1 MFRDDGFRSRLE
13 HAPAFSSGRVRPGD
27 PIWLESFLGAGP
39 ILYDVLPLDGWGFP
53 RGFHSGRL
61 DSKPPHASATCSRL
75 RDACTAVA
83 YSHAFAVSRAMIGFT
98 LGRYLS
104 SRFFRMIV
112 AVFATIFSLVYVI
125 DFVELLRRTGN
136 IPGVTAASVAY
147 LSFLRTPAVSEQ
159 VLPFCVLFGSMAVF
173 LSLTRKLE
181 LLVARAAG
189 VSVWQFLGPPLF
201 IAVLIGVG
209 SVTILNPVSAAMKQQ
224 ADKMELSIFGRDGS
238 KDAKIGIWV
247 RQKSVDGQSIM
258 QAEKS
263 SDGNNLLTGVTA
275 YVYDR
280 QGRFQER
287 VLAARATLGRGVWL
301 LDDAKVSEPGGD
313 AQSFG
318 TYLLATNL
326 LRGQVSEV
334 SMSAEAVPFWDL
346 PDLRAETEAAG
357 LDASAYRL
365 QFQTLLARPLLLIAM
380 TLIAAA
386 FSLRFF
392 RFGGIGKFVGGG
404 VGAGFVLYV
413 ATKFVG
419 DLGGS
424 GLLSPSVAAWSPAI
438 VASMLGALAL
448 LNQEDG

>member
-1 MFRDDGFRSRLE
+1 
-13 HAPAFSSGRVRPGD
+13 
-27 PIWLESFLGAGP
+27 
-39 ILYDVLPLDGWGFP
+39 
-53 RGFHSGRL
+53 
-61 DSKPPHASATCSRL
+61 
-75 RDACTAVA
+75 
-83 YSHAFAVSRAMIGFT
+83 MIGFT

-104 SRFFRMIV
+104 SRFFNMIV

-136 IPGVTAASVAY
+136 IPGITASSVAY
-147 LSFLRTPAVSEQ
+147 LSLLRTPAVSEQ
-159 VLPFCVLFGSMAVF
+159 VLPFCVLFGSMTVF
-173 LSLTRKLE
+173 LNLTRKLE

-189 VSVWQFLGPPLF
+189 VSVWQFLGPPLL

-209 SVTILNPVSAAMKQQ
+209 SVMILNPISAAMKQQ
-224 ADKMELSIFGRDGS
+224 ADKIELVIFGKDGS
-238 KDAKIGIWV
+238 NDAKAGLWV

-258 QAEKS
+258 QAEKT
-263 SDGNNLLTGVTA
+263 SDGNNVLTGVTA

-280 QGRFQER
+280 EGKFQER
-287 VLAARATLGRGVWL
+287 VLAARATLGVGVWH
-301 LDDAKVSEPGGD
+301 LDDAKVSEPGGE
-313 AQSFG
+313 AQAFG

-326 LRGQVSEV
+326 LRGQVSEG

-346 PDLRAETEAAG
+346 PELRAETESAG
-357 LDASAYRL
+357 LDASTYRL
-365 QFQTLLARPLLLIAM
+365 QYQTLLARPLLLVAM

>member
-1 MFRDDGFRSRLE
+1 
-13 HAPAFSSGRVRPGD
+13 
-27 PIWLESFLGAGP
+27 
-39 ILYDVLPLDGWGFP
+39 
-53 RGFHSGRL
+53 
-61 DSKPPHASATCSRL
+61 
-75 RDACTAVA
+75 
-83 YSHAFAVSRAMIGFT
+83 MIGFT

-136 IPGVTAASVAY
+136 VVGVTTASVAY
-147 LSFLRTPAVSEQ
+147 LSLLRTPAVSEQ

-173 LSLTRKLE
+173 LNLTRKLE

-189 VSVWQFLGPPLF
+189 VSVWQFLGPPIL
-201 IAVLIGVG
+201 IAVLIGIV
-209 SVTILNPVSAAMKQQ
+209 SVAVLNPISAEMKQRADRIEVTI
-224 ADKMELSIFGRDGS
+224 FGKDGS
-238 KDAKIGIWV
+238 TDAKVGLWV
-247 RQKSVDGQSIM
+247 RQKSVDGESIM
-258 QAEKS
+258 QAERAS
-263 SDGNNLLTGVTA
+263 NNNNVLTGVIA

-280 QGRFQER
+280 DGVFQER
-287 VLAARATLGRGVWL
+287 VKASRATLTVGVWR
-301 LDDAKVSEPGGD
+301 LDDVEVSQPG
-313 AQSFG
+313 AEVRAFK
-318 TYLLATNL
+318 TYMLATNL
-326 LRGQVSEV
+326 LPGQVSEG
-334 SMSAEAVPFWDL
+334 SMSAEAVPFWEL
-346 PDLRAETEAAG
+346 PALRAETEAAG
-357 LDASAYRL
+357 LDANGYRL
-365 QFQTLLARPLLLIAM
+365 QYQTLLARPLFLVAM

-424 GLLSPSVAAWSPAI
+424 GLLSPPVAAWSPAV

>member
-1 MFRDDGFRSRLE
+1 
-13 HAPAFSSGRVRPGD
+13 
-27 PIWLESFLGAGP
+27 
-39 ILYDVLPLDGWGFP
+39 
-53 RGFHSGRL
+53 
-61 DSKPPHASATCSRL
+61 
-75 RDACTAVA
+75 
-83 YSHAFAVSRAMIGFT
+83 MIGFT

-104 SRFFRMIV
+104 SRFFRMIL

-125 DFVELLRRTGN
+125 DFVELLRRTGT
-136 IPGVTAASVAY
+136 IAGVTASSVAY
-147 LSFLRTPAVSEQ
+147 LSLLRTPAVSEQ

-173 LSLTRKLE
+173 LNLTRRLE

-189 VSVWQFLGPPLF
+189 ISVWQFLGPPIL
-201 IAVLIGVG
+201 IAVVIGVL
-209 SVTILNPVSAAMKQQ
+209 SVGVLNPLSAAMKQQ
-224 ADKMELSIFGRDGS
+224 ADRIELSIFGKDGS
-238 KDAKIGIWV
+238 KDARTGLWV
-247 RQKSVDGQSIM
+247 RQRSVDGESIM
-258 QAEKS
+258 QAERA
-263 SDGNNLLTGVTA
+263 SDGNNLLRGVTA

-280 QGRFQER
+280 EGHFQQR
-287 VLAARATLGRGVWL
+287 LIADRATLQSGVWR
-301 LDDAKVSEPGGD
+301 LDDVQVSEPGGE
-313 AQSFG
+313 AQKFA

-326 LRGQVSEV
+326 LLGQVSED
-334 SMSAEAVPFWDL
+334 SMSAEAVPFWEL
-346 PDLRAETEAAG
+346 PALRAETESAG

-438 VASMLGALAL
+438 VANMLGALAL

>member
-1 MFRDDGFRSRLE
+1 
-13 HAPAFSSGRVRPGD
+13 
-27 PIWLESFLGAGP
+27 
-39 ILYDVLPLDGWGFP
+39 
-53 RGFHSGRL
+53 
-61 DSKPPHASATCSRL
+61 
-75 RDACTAVA
+75 
-83 YSHAFAVSRAMIGFT
+83 MIGFT

-104 SRFFRMIV
+104 SQFFRMIL

-136 IPGVTAASVAY
+136 IAGVTTPAVAY
-147 LSFLRTPAVSEQ
+147 LSLLRTPSVSEQ

-173 LSLTRKLE
+173 LNLTRRLE

-189 VSVWQFLGPPLF
+189 VSVWQFLGPPIL
-201 IAVLIGVG
+201 IAVVIGIASVG
-209 SVTILNPVSAAMKQQ
+209 LLNPLSAAMKQR
-224 ADKMELSIFGRDGS
+224 ADRIELTIFGKDGS
-238 KDAKIGIWV
+238 SDAKTGLWV
-247 RQKSVDGQSIM
+247 RQRSIDGETIM
-258 QAEKS
+258 QAEKA
-263 SDGNNLLTGVTA
+263 SDNNNVLQGVTA

-280 QGRFQER
+280 QGQFQQR
-287 VLAARATLGRGVWL
+287 LIAARATLGPGVWQ
-301 LDDAKVSEPGGD
+301 LDDVEVSEPGGE
-313 AQSFG
+313 AEKFK

-326 LRGQVSEV
+326 VLGQVSEG
-334 SMSAEAVPFWDL
+334 SMAAEAVPFWDL
-346 PDLRAETEAAG
+346 PSLRAETESAG
-357 LDASAYRL
+357 LDGSAYRL
-365 QFQTLLARPLLLIAM
+365 QLQTLLARPLLLVAM

-438 VASMLGALAL
+438 VANMLGALAL

>member
-1 MFRDDGFRSRLE
+1 LF
-13 HAPAFSSGRVRPGD
+13 ATP
-27 PIWLESFLGAGP
+27 LGAGP
-39 ILYDVLPLDGWGFP
+39 ILYDVLPTTGSRFRYDGLAGRFDS
-53 RGFHSGRL
+53 RGGG
-61 DSKPPHASATCSRL
+61 TVCSHL
-75 RDACTAVA
+75 RDTVLGLVQTAA
-83 YSHAFAVSRAMIGFT
+83 IEVSRTMIGFT

-112 AVFATIFSLVYVI
+112 AVFATMFSLVYVI

-136 IPGVTAASVAY
+136 IVGVSASTVAY

-173 LSLTRKLE
+173 LNLTRKLE

-189 VSVWQFLGPPLF
+189 VSVWQFLGPPVL
-201 IAVLIGVG
+201 IAVLIGIASITV
-209 SVTILNPVSAAMKQQ
+209 LNPVSASMKQQ
-224 ADKMELSIFGRDGS
+224 ADKMELAIFGGS
-238 KDAKIGIWV
+238 GDAKGGIWV
-247 RQKSVDGQSIM
+247 RQKSVDGESIM
-258 QAEKS
+258 QAEKAKKN
-263 SDGNNLLTGVTA
+263 NNLLEGVTA

-280 QGRFQER
+280 AGVFQQR
-287 VLAARATLGRGVWL
+287 VLASRATLTTGVWHL
-301 LDDAKVSEPGGD
+301 EDAQVSEPGGEP
-313 AQSFG
+313 QKFG

-326 LRGQVSEV
+326 LPGQVSES
-334 SMSAEAVPFWDL
+334 SMSAEAVPFWEL
-346 PDLRAETEAAG
+346 SELRAQTEAAG
-357 LDASAYRL
+357 LDGSTYRL
-365 QFQTLLARPLLLIAM
+365 QYQTLLARPLLLVAM